1 MKIYIGKL
9 IDGKTIK
16 YVDEIVVE
24 LDEDKVSPVN
34 KTIKEKDDTGDIWGG
49 GSGKISDRI
58 TVFTPIKQ
66 VQLIIKAELNIDVNN
81 QLLIVVNFTDEKIY
95 DIPWRY
101 EDFKN
106 SGISHNKAIL
116 PYDYFYESK
125 IGFDLVVLT
134 KKDYDKFSV
143 GDIDVLFPF
152 NYTYPPDELFNRIK
166 NRKFF
171 ISTIDKMEREMGIR
185 WSAGIDETISAI
197 EYDSI
202 TYDVNMEPVG
212 VSMENFIKVDIEYL
226 FNSIKITKDVPF
238 MMINSP
244 YFGEMKESV
253 SQNF

>member
-81 QLLIVVNFTDEKIY
+81 QLLIVVNDGKISDYIATHRCVNFTDEKIY

-185 WSAGIDETISAI
+185 WSAGIDEISQLKLSGI
-197 EYDSI
+197 R
-202 TYDVNMEPVG
+202 
-212 VSMENFIKVDIEYL
+212 F
-226 FNSIKITKDVPF
+226 
-238 MMINSP
+238 
-244 YFGEMKESV
+244 
-253 SQNF
+253 